1 MFKKLSL
8 AAVALSIGAAAIAPS
23 AAEAQRYNGYG
34 NGYGNGYNNRGH
46 YDRDYDA
53 RRYDNRRYHYRD
65 RGCSDGATG
74 TVVGAIAGGL
84 LGRTVDTRG
93 DRLGGTLIGGVAG
106 ALAGRAIDKSG
117 NRGYCR

>member
-8 AAVALSIGAAAIAPS
+8 AAVALSIGAAAIAPT
-23 AAEAQRYNGYG
+23 AAEAQRY
-34 NGYGNGYNNRGH
+34 YGNGYNNGGYN
-46 YDRDYDA
+46 YDRGYNA
-53 RRYDNRRYHYRD
+53 RRYDNRHYYRD
-65 RGCSDGATG
+65 RRCSDGGTG
-74 TVVGAIAGGL
+74 TVIGAIAGGL

-117 NRGYCR
+117 NPGYCR